1 MKIEILNIAHPISAE
16 AAEQAGASLKGMTG
30 IQNVLFFDSP
40 ASLHAQL
47 GDNAPTRAEMVAVL
61 AGMGVQVEAAAPR
74 AHAGGGCCG
83 GCGS

>member
-1 MKIEILNIAHPISAE
+1 MKVEILNIAHPISAE

-61 AGMGVQVEAAAPR
+61 ARMGVQVEAAPR
-74 AHAGGGCCG
+74 PHAGGGCCG